1 MESGRE
7 GGEWEGRWGGGREG
21 GEWEGRWR
29 VGGKGRGA
37 KMEGL
42 STDQWLSC
50 EKARHNVLLQQTELE
65 LRTFYGIQVRR
76 NG

>member
-1 MESGRE
+1 MKLERHMEKE
-7 GGEWEGRWGGGREG
+7 G
-21 GEWEGRWR
+21 
-29 VGGKGRGA
+29 
-37 KMEGL
+37 GL